1 MATCFDQGFLRLF
14 PGLPSGEA
22 ASFHGLRARG
32 GFIVNASRGTDGKLS
47 RLEVLSEAA
56 QNCTVM
62 LGSGSVSVTTDAGV
76 TVPVQRVDTDR
87 AKGLWMFATVIG
99 ARYTVKTNPGA
110 GVARKSDDNTPL
122 IFPGLG
128 VSLSTKSTPTG
139 SWCKGRCAG

>member
-1 MATCFDQGFLRLF
+1 M
-14 PGLPSGEA
+14 
-22 ASFHGLRARG
+22 
-32 GFIVNASRGTDGKLS
+32 
-47 RLEVLSEAA
+47 LSEAA

-76 TVPVQRVDTDR
+76 VVPAQRVDTDR

-110 GVARKSDDNTPL
+110 GVAHKSDDNTPL